1 MNEPNTFFIYLHHFC
16 ALPLALL
23 SIGFAFYVYDKIKER
38 NGILAAILSSFLSM
52 VIMCYFQLLVMS
64 YGYEFAGVSKGN
76 SVIQYGPWGFL
87 VSMVYIIIL
96 WNLLLIRKKK

>member
-16 ALPLALL
+16 ALPLVLL
-23 SIGFAFYVYDKIKER
+23 SIGFAFYIYDKIKER

-64 YGYEFAGVSKGN
+64 YAYEFAGVSKGN